1 MKTSSK
7 IILETL
13 KIPKELRIN
22 AELLNDPKLKSMT
35 YQINSLIDDLNNL
48 KNTEQDKLF
57 LLESVIKELIDFSTQ
72 LFNKLVFKDDE
83 RLKEKLRVQ
92 RLKTFLDMKK
102 DVDDELP
109 VPDDDDDDD
118 DTPVIPPAL
127 KRKLNL

>member
-83 RLKEKLRVQ
+83 RRKERLRVQ

-109 VPDDDDDDD
+109 DPDDDD

>member
-109 VPDDDDDDD
+109 VPDDDDDD
-118 DTPVIPPAL
+118 TPVIPPAL

>member
-83 RLKEKLRVQ
+83 RRKERLRVQ

-109 VPDDDDDDD
+109 VPDDDDDD
-118 DTPVIPPAL
+118 TPVIPPAL